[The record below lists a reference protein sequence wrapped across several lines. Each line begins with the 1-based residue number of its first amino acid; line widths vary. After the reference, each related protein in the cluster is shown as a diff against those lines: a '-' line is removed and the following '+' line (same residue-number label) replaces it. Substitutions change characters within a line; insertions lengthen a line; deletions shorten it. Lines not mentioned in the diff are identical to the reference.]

1 MKTYRDGV
9 FMSTSVVGYSSDKS
23 LVQFEMALCASNQSV
38 LRSVEVVVLPVEG
51 SCDERC
57 IDGLGADYGV

>member
-9 FMSTSVVGYSSDKS
+9 FMLTSVVGYSSDKS

-38 LRSVEVVVLPVEG
+38 LRSVEVVVLSVEG
-51 SCDERC
+51 SCDGRC
-57 IDGLGADYGV
+57 IDGLGADCGV